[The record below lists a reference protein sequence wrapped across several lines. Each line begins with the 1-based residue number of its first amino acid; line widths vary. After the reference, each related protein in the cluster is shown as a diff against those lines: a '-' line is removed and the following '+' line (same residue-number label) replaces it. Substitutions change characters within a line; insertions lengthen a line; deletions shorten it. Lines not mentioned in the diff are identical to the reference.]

1 MNDGRGPGV
10 EKEESSEYLSAP
22 TPNHLGLDHVQTS
35 HIPGGRG
42 GGGLEREG
50 RGGERAE
57 LEITGHFPSKKQSN
71 VGGMD

>member
-42 GGGLEREG
+42 GGIREG
-50 RGGERAE
+50 GARRRESRA
-57 LEITGHFPSKKQSN
+57 
-71 VGGMD
+71 